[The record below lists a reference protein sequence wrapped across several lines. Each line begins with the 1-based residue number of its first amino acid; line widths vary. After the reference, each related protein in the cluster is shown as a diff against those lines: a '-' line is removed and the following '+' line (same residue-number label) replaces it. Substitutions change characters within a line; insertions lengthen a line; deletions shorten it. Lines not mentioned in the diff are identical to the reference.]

1 MSSLKL
7 FGRITIITLLL
18 MVLLSQFVYAQHDG
32 GVYVIP
38 VEGEITPALSNF
50 VKDSIDL
57 AHDNSAQAIILEIN
71 TPGGL
76 VDSAIDIKD
85 AVFDST
91 IPVITYV
98 NKRASSAGALISLA
112 GDNMYMAPGST
123 IGSAET
129 LPKDEKIISDWTS
142 QLRSTAASRGKDG
155 DIAAAMADKDIE
167 IPGVI
172 DKGRLLN
179 LTAQR
184 ALELSMCD
192 GIADNINDVLTM
204 TDLEDQSLVRIQPDF
219 RHNFA
224 RMLTSNFVAPI
235 LLAIGIIAIIVE
247 IFTAGFGA
255 GGTIA
260 IIAFSLFFWSNI
272 TAGNADWGTVILFIA
287 GVILLIIEA
296 TIPGFGVVGIGGI
309 ICIVIS
315 IILASPS
322 PAAGL
327 ITILVSFGLT
337 AVILPIIFKYAPKS
351 KLFERIVLT
360 VQQRKEAGYISS
372 YDKSTDLIGKTGI
385 ALTNLRPAG
394 IALLDGKR
402 IDVVSNGGFI
412 TMNTKIKVI
421 KIEGIRIVVEKI
433 NN

>member
-1 MSSLKL
+1 MSVLKL
-7 FGRITIITLLL
+7 LSRITIVSLILL
-18 MVLLSQFVYAQHDG
+18 VLLSQLVYAQDQG
-32 GVYVIP
+32 GIYVIP
-38 VEGEITPALSNF
+38 VEGEITPVLASF
-50 VKDSIDL
+50 VKDSIEL
-57 AHDNSAQAIILEIN
+57 AHENSAQAIILEID

-91 IPVITYV
+91 IPVITYI

-112 GDNMYMAPGST
+112 GDSMYMAPGST

-129 LPKDEKIISDWTS
+129 IPNEEKIISDWTS
-142 QLRSTAASRGKDG
+142 QLRSTAVSRGKDG
-155 DIAAAMADKDIE
+155 EIAAAMADKDIK

-172 DKGRLLN
+172 DKGKLLN

-192 GIADNINDVLTM
+192 GIADNIHDLLTKVDM
-204 TDLEDQSLVRIQPDF
+204 DGQSLVKIEPDF
-219 RHNFA
+219 RYDFA
-224 RMLTSNFVAPI
+224 RILTASFVAPI
-235 LLAIGIIAIIVE
+235 LLAIGIIAIAVE

-260 IIAFSLFFWSNI
+260 IIAFSLFFWGSL
-272 TAGNADWGTVILFIA
+272 TAGNTGWGTVILFIA

-315 IILASPS
+315 IILASSS

-327 ITILVSFGLT
+327 ITILVSFALT
-337 AVILPIIFKYAPKS
+337 AVILPIIFKHAPKS

-360 VQQRKEAGYISS
+360 VQLRKEAGYISS
-372 YDKSTDLIGKTGI
+372 YDKSTDLLGKTGV

-394 IALLDGKR
+394 AVLLDGKR
-402 IDVVSNGGFI
+402 IDVVSNGEFI
-412 TMNTKIKVI
+412 TMNTKVKVI
-421 KIEGIRIVVEKI
+421 KVEGIRIVVEKVKD
-433 NN
+433 